1 MMNTNQAADM
11 AERAFW
17 TGAQATLA
25 LLAVEL
31 ADVTV
36 WWAAPVALV
45 LSSAKTWVMQR
56 LEGGNG

>member
-1 MMNTNQAADM
+1 MDLDKSVDM
-11 AERAFW
+11 AARAFW
-17 TGAQATLA
+17 TGVQATLA

-31 ADVTV
+31 ADVSV

-45 LSSAKTWVMQR
+45 LSSAKTWVVQR

>member
-1 MMNTNQAADM
+1 MDVDKAADM
-11 AERAFW
+11 AERALW
-17 TGAQATLA
+17 TGAQAGLS

-31 ADVTV
+31 ADVST
-36 WWAAPVALV
+36 WWAAPLALV